1 MNKLLI
7 YIPSY
12 NRYDLL
18 VKLLDALVQSVY
30 NDTINNICIVV
41 SDNASTDKRYLEL
54 AKQYEQE
61 YIIIKRNRINIG
73 AVANVI
79 RGFEFDEYDY
89 IWILSDDDI
98 VKPEALRVI
107 SKEINEGEHDFF
119 YLKCNI
125 KGDERV
131 SDGEVIRTQEEYFI
145 NFATL
150 SMMGLIS
157 ANIYSSRIK
166 DYIEYMYLYGYT
178 LFPHLAAL
186 LKLMENENF
195 TLKCIGGNL
204 VEWVPNNRSYNHIY
218 EMALMNFLAL
228 TELLNNK
235 KNRRLLINA
244 HVNDFGASHYFPA
257 AIKSPYN
264 IKKAITQVGFYN
276 FFKVCILGLILQLG
290 ITLFHKFKEAR
301 TFFKFHGGI

>member
-18 VKLLDALVQSVY
+18 VKLLEVLVQSVY

-79 RGFEFDEYDY
+79 RGFEFDKYDY
-89 IWILSDDDI
+89 IWILSDDEI
-98 VKPEALRVI
+98 VKSEALRVI
-107 SKEINEGEHDFF
+107 SKEVNEGEHDFF

-125 KGDERV
+125 KGDGRV
-131 SDGEVIRTQEEYFI
+131 SDGTVIRTQEEYFI
-145 NFATL
+145 NFATI

-157 ANIYSSRIK
+157 ANIYSSRVK
-166 DYIEYMYLYGYT
+166 NYIDYMYLYGYT

-204 VEWVPNNRSYNHIY
+204 VEWRPNNISYNHIY

-228 TELLNNK
+228 TELVNNNK
-235 KNRRLLINA
+235 NRKILIKT
-244 HVNDFGASHYFPA
+244 HMKDFGASHYFPPA
-257 AIKSPYN
+257 TKSFYN
-264 IKKAITQVGFYN
+264 TKKALTQVGFYN
-276 FFKVCILGLILQLG
+276 FLKVCVLGLILHLG
-290 ITLFHKFKEAR
+290 IALYHKFKEAR
-301 TFFKFHGGI
+301 TFFKFYGGI